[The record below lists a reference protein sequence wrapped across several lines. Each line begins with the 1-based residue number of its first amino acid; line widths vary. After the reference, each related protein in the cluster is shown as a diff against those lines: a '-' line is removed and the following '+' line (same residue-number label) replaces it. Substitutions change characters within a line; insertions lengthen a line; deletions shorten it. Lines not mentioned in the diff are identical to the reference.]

1 MYSTDELAELGE
13 RLADEGTARH
23 ERALQEIA
31 RAVADQ
37 APGVAAALRDRSA
50 AEVFRQRAFA
60 VACLVLL
67 GTERRHVVAPAA

>member
-1 MYSTDELAELGE
+1 MFSPHELAELGE

-23 ERALQEIA
+23 ERALQELAI
-31 RAVADQ
+31 AVADQ

-60 VACLVLL
+60 VACSVLL
-67 GTERRHVVAPAA
+67 ATERRQVVAPAA

>member
-1 MYSTDELAELGE
+1 MFSPHELAELGE
-13 RLADEGTARH
+13 RLSDEGTRRH

-31 RAVADQ
+31 RAVADR

-50 AEVFRQRAFA
+50 AEVFRQRAYG

-67 GTERRHVVAPAA
+67 SAERRHVVAAAA

>member
-1 MYSTDELAELGE
+1 MFSPHELAELGE

-23 ERALQEIA
+23 ERALQELAI
-31 RAVADQ
+31 AVADQ

-60 VACLVLL
+60 VACSVLL
-67 GTERRHVVAPAA
+67 ATERWQVVAPAA